1 MKNLILFDLDGT
13 LSQPRKLI
21 QQDVILSLKELSNI
35 SKIGILTGSGFE
47 YVIEQ
52 CEDAWRHIGSIYP
65 ERIILLP
72 CNGTQ
77 VYEWKMQQWANV
89 YSVDMI
95 QDLGRKKYNALVKE
109 ILSLQSF
116 LVNGHDIPLTG
127 EFISYRK
134 SMINWC
140 PVGRYANTTQR
151 NEFINIDNNIK
162 LRKTYLSALINFC
175 KNNNIDVT
183 CVLGGQTSFDVY
195 PSGWDKTYALKHF
208 TGYNIYFVGDRCTG
222 DGNDKTIYDAL
233 SPQSFMTNSP
243 ENTIEI
249 IKNKLIPLI
258 NETSN
263 QNFI

>member
-21 QQDVILSLKELSNI
+21 QQNVIISLKKLSNI

-52 CEDAWRHIGSIYP
+52 CEDAWKHIGSIYP

-77 VYEWKMQQWANV
+77 VYEWKNQEWANIYNV
-89 YSVDMI
+89 NMI
-95 QDLGRKKYNALVKE
+95 QALGQKDYNVLVKE

-116 LVNGHDIPLTG
+116 LVNEYDIPLTG
-127 EFISYRK
+127 EFVSYRK

-140 PVGRYANTTQR
+140 PSGRHANTIQR
-151 NEFINIDNNIK
+151 QEFIDIDNNIK
-162 LRKTYLSALINFC
+162 LRKMYLSTLVNFC
-175 KNNNIDVT
+175 TKNDINVT
-183 CVLGGQTSFDVY
+183 CVLGGQTSFDIY
-195 PSGWDKTYALKHF
+195 PTGWDKRYALKHF
-208 TGYNIYFVGDRCTG
+208 TDHNMYFVGDRCTG

-233 SPQSFMTNSP
+233 LPQSFMTNSP

-263 QNFI
+263 